1 MVGGHL
7 IVISGTIKVKPE
19 RLADT
24 IRASSDL
31 AATSR
36 SETGCRDYR
45 LGVDVEDRYRV
56 HLFEEWAS
64 EEDLN
69 VHFATPHFAAF
80 STLLVEVL
88 AEEPTF
94 IRYEAVSSGPLFG

>member
-1 MVGGHL
+1 M

-19 RLADT
+19 RMADT
-24 IRASSDL
+24 MRASSEI

-36 SETGCRDYR
+36 SETGCRGYR
-45 LGVDVEDRYRV
+45 FGVDVEDQHRL

-69 VHFATPHFAAF
+69 VHFTTPHFVAF
-80 STLLVEVL
+80 SALLVEVL

-94 IRYEAVSSGPLFG
+94 TRYEAVSSGPLFG

>member
-1 MVGGHL
+1 M
-7 IVISGTIKVKPE
+7 IVISGSIKVKPE
-19 RLADT
+19 RLDDL
-24 IRASSDL
+24 IGASSEI
-31 AATSR
+31 AMTSR

-45 LGVDVEDRYRV
+45 FGVDVEDGHRV

-69 VHFATPHFAAF
+69 VHFTTPHFAAF

-94 IRYEAVSSGPLFG
+94 TRYEAVSSGPLFG